1 MGLDWRACPDLTI
14 ALADTHGDMSYL
26 PAPFLAALDP
36 ATQMLERLDKE
47 ALDVVRL
54 PSIWAWRSTAL
65 QCREGGAAGFG
76 LRRYLVDEHRQPK
89 AVLSRGEQKSLQTD
103 RVILKP
109 GPPEEVEVVRRLYR
123 MFVVQ
128 RRTETE
134 IAAAL
139 NEEGILTDLG
149 RPWTRGTVHQ
159 VLTNEKYIG
168 NNVYNRASFKLKA
181 IRQRRHLLSGISAD
195 VAELLK
201 DKPVGHHAF
210 QKLRKMKPIRQ
221 LEVAELMVSANNY
234 TVSYAKAL
242 LATSKPAD
250 LHKPDELKKATGLSA
265 EQMARLE
272 REMASV
278 SEDYKELEASYGDD
292 MLVLVVAS
300 GFIERLLSKPE
311 IEGFLER
318 RHPEFLE
325 NFRAIVQATSLD
337 QSTSA

>member
-1 MGLDWRACPDLTI
+1 MSDPVKIAFERKILNLPIADLLPTKALPAGVRDTVKYRRIAASVQEVGLIEPLSI
-14 ALADTHGDMSYL
+14 ARQKNGSYL
-26 PAPFLAALDP
+26 LLDGHMRLDALRFLDAPEAPCVVADDDESFTYNKRVNRLATIQEHYMIVRALD
-36 ATQMLERLDKE
+36 
-47 ALDVVRL
+47 
-54 PSIWAWRSTAL
+54 
-65 QCREGGAAGFG
+65 
-76 LRRYLVDEHRQPK
+76 
-89 AVLSRGEQKSLQTD
+89 RGVS
-103 RVILKP
+103 
-109 GPPEEVEVVRRLYR
+109 EEKLAR
-123 MFVVQ
+123 
-128 RRTETE
+128 
-134 IAAAL
+134 AL
-139 NEEGILTDLG
+139 NVD
-149 RPWTRGTVHQ
+149 VK
-159 VLTNEKYIG
+159 V
-168 NNVYNRASFKLKA
+168 
-181 IRQRRHLLSGISAD
+181 IRQRRHLLAGISPD

-242 LATSKPAD
+242 LATSKSAD

-300 GFIERLLSKPE
+300 GFLERLLSKPE
-311 IEGFLER
+311 IENFLER

-325 NFRAIVQATSLD
+325 NFRAIVQAASLD

>member
-1 MGLDWRACPDLTI
+1 MGSVRIAFEPRVRVLSLEKLLPSKILPSTIIESTKYKRIAASVAEVGVVEPLVVAQAGADGLYTLLDG
-14 ALADTHGDMSYL
+14 H
-26 PAPFLAALDP
+26 
-36 ATQMLERLDKE
+36 
-47 ALDVVRL
+47 VRL
-54 PSIWAWRSTAL
+54 SVL
-65 QCREGGAAGFG
+65 
-76 LRRYLVDEHRQPK
+76 K
-89 AVLSRGEQKSLQTD
+89 ARGE
-103 RVILKP
+103 
-109 GPPEEVEVVRRLYR
+109 
-123 MFVVQ
+123 
-128 RRTETE
+128 
-134 IAAAL
+134 AAARCVVAADDEAFTYNKRVNRLAPIQEHYMIVRAIERGVSMQKLARAL
-139 NEEGILTDLG
+139 NVD
-149 RPWTRGTVHQ
+149 V
-159 VLTNEKYIG
+159 
-168 NNVYNRASFKLKA
+168 AA
-181 IRQRRHLLSGISAD
+181 IRQRRQLLNGIHAD

-201 DKPVGHHAF
+201 DKPVGINAF

>member
-1 MGLDWRACPDLTI
+1 MSELVKIAFEQKVLILPIVDLLPTKALPAGVRDTVKYRRIAASVAEVGLIEPLSI
-14 ALADTHGDMSYL
+14 ARQKDGSYL
-26 PAPFLAALDP
+26 LLVGHMRLDALRFLGAADAACVVADDDESFTYNKRVNRLATIQEHYMIVRALD
-36 ATQMLERLDKE
+36 
-47 ALDVVRL
+47 
-54 PSIWAWRSTAL
+54 
-65 QCREGGAAGFG
+65 
-76 LRRYLVDEHRQPK
+76 
-89 AVLSRGEQKSLQTD
+89 RG
-103 RVILKP
+103 V
-109 GPPEEVEVVRRLYR
+109 PEEKLAR
-123 MFVVQ
+123 
-128 RRTETE
+128 
-134 IAAAL
+134 AL
-139 NEEGILTDLG
+139 NVD
-149 RPWTRGTVHQ
+149 VK
-159 VLTNEKYIG
+159 V
-168 NNVYNRASFKLKA
+168 
-181 IRQRRHLLSGISAD
+181 IRQRRHLLAGISPD

-265 EQMARLE
+265 EQMTRLE

-300 GFIERLLSKPE
+300 GFLERLLSKPE
-311 IEGFLER
+311 IESFLAR

-325 NFRAIVQATSLD
+325 NFRSIVQATSLD
-337 QSTSA
+337 QSMST

>member
-1 MGLDWRACPDLTI
+1 MSELVKIAFEQKILVLPIMELLPTKALPAGVRDTVKYRRIAASVAEVGLIEPLSVARQKD
-14 ALADTHGDMSYL
+14 GSYL
-26 PAPFLAALDP
+26 LLDGHMRLDALRSLGNPEAPCVVADDDESFTYNKRVNRLATIQEHYMIVRALD
-36 ATQMLERLDKE
+36 
-47 ALDVVRL
+47 
-54 PSIWAWRSTAL
+54 
-65 QCREGGAAGFG
+65 
-76 LRRYLVDEHRQPK
+76 
-89 AVLSRGEQKSLQTD
+89 RG
-103 RVILKP
+103 V
-109 GPPEEVEVVRRLYR
+109 PEEKLAR
-123 MFVVQ
+123 
-128 RRTETE
+128 
-134 IAAAL
+134 AL
-139 NEEGILTDLG
+139 NVD
-149 RPWTRGTVHQ
+149 VK
-159 VLTNEKYIG
+159 V
-168 NNVYNRASFKLKA
+168 
-181 IRQRRHLLSGISAD
+181 IRQRRHLLAGICPD

-272 REMASV
+272 REMAAV

-311 IEGFLER
+311 IEGFLTR

-325 NFRAIVQATSLD
+325 NFRSIVQATSLD
-337 QSTSA
+337 QSMST